1 MKTTDSR
8 AEFTQRS
15 TIGADRWVSLC
26 TILGLICLGLAG
38 SCGGAA
44 AATVGEPTPGLTKA
58 SQDRFAI
65 GTGLASAMQSKPAHL
80 EFWSDSG
87 QISATNA
94 RYSSWT
100 KVKRG
105 FLGQVT
111 VGGPGGSCFAVEDR
125 WTQDGE
131 VLRLVRQV
139 KVAGNAPG
147 GFLSGVTF
155 DFVRASSWS
164 EADWFVPG
172 MIYGGFASLADTA
185 IGGRAHYRAG
195 EFTVRIRE
203 DRMPAPMV
211 LAHFGDGTS
220 FAVLDPRPRGDTTAA
235 DSLDTKAVPMV
246 DERFQFGA
254 IGAQEHEGKLSIGHW
269 FPGTEGEVTYAGNT
283 YPGGQL
289 HLWRRRYHPIKDGLI
304 QNYEVAFRFAGNES
318 FPQSYS
324 TAWRWA
330 WETLKPA
337 VMPQD
342 IATAR
347 ASIVGVLA
355 RCTIEK
361 DGRTG
366 IPNYLDSVSKDL
378 TRADDKA
385 VMGFTGKNLEAAHYM
400 LAEAAMGAG
409 PRSEELR
416 RKGEA
421 IIASFLRLKMA
432 PPEGE
437 GFSLKDG
444 HPVCALGD
452 NTIYLR
458 SFGDD
463 IKALLRAY
471 QLEKKWGR
479 NHPEWLQW
487 CRTFGDWLLTQQQPA
502 GGFPRSWR
510 PGTGEVLSASPN
522 SSFNA
527 IPLLVQL
534 SQLTGDGTY
543 LSGATRAADF
553 CWANGQDQG
562 KFVGG
567 TIDNPDVL
575 DKEAATLSLEAYLA
589 LYETT
594 RNAKWLAR
602 AQAAANY
609 AETWIYCWNVPMPP
623 DDDDTKLHWKRGVS
637 TVGVQLIASGHSLV
651 DDYMSFDADEF
662 AKLYEYT
669 GDAHYLAVARIL
681 LHNTKSML
689 ALPGRQFDLGEPGWQ
704 QEHWS
709 LAPRR
714 GYGLHRGWLPWV
726 ATSQLNGIFGVLEL
740 EPSLRNQILNP
751 NTPR

>member
-1 MKTTDSR
+1 MGS
-8 AEFTQRS
+8 
-15 TIGADRWVSLC
+15 
-26 TILGLICLGLAG
+26 GLA
-38 SCGGAA
+38 
-44 AATVGEPTPGLTKA
+44 L
-58 SQDRFAI
+58 AI
-65 GTGLASAMQSKPAHL
+65 QEKPAHL

-87 QISATNA
+87 QLTVTNA
-94 RYSSWT
+94 SYSSWT
-100 KVKRG
+100 KVKGG
-105 FLGQVT
+105 FLGKAT
-111 VGGPGGSCFAVEDR
+111 VRGPIGSHFEIEDQWR
-125 WTQDGE
+125 QDGAA
-131 VLRLVRQV
+131 LRLARRV

-147 GFLSGVTF
+147 GFLSGFTF

-172 MIYGGFASLADTA
+172 MIYGGFAFLTEMA
-185 IGGRAHYRAG
+185 IGGRAHYRPG

-203 DRMPAPMV
+203 DRMTAPLM

-220 FAVLDPRPRGDTTAA
+220 LAVLDPAPRGDTTAA

-254 IGAQEHEGKLSIGHW
+254 IGAEERDGKLVLGYW

-289 HLWRRRYHPIKDGLI
+289 HQWRRRYHPIKDGLI

-337 VMPQD
+337 MTPQD

-347 ASIVGVLA
+347 ASIVDVLA

-366 IPNYLDSVSKDL
+366 IPNYLDSVSKDFA
-378 TRADDKA
+378 RADDKA
-385 VMGFTGKNLEAAHYM
+385 VMGFTGKNLEAAHCM
-400 LAEAAMGAG
+400 LAEAAMGTG
-409 PRSEELR
+409 PRSTELR

-421 IIASFLRLKMA
+421 IISSFLRLKMA

-452 NTIYLR
+452 NAIYLR

-463 IKALLRAY
+463 VKALLRTY

-487 CRTFGDWLLTQQQPA
+487 CGTFGDWLLTQQQPA

-510 PGTGEVLSASPN
+510 PGTGEIVSESPN

-527 IPLLVQL
+527 VPLLVQL
-534 SQLTGDGTY
+534 SQLASEGKKY
-543 LSGATRAADF
+543 LGSATRAADF
-553 CWANGQDQG
+553 CWANGQAQG

-589 LYETT
+589 LYEIT

-602 AQAAANY
+602 AQVAAN
-609 AETWIYCWNVPMPP
+609 
-623 DDDDTKLHWKRGVS
+623 
-637 TVGVQLIASGHSLV
+637 
-651 DDYMSFDADEF
+651 
-662 AKLYEYT
+662 
-669 GDAHYLAVARIL
+669 
-681 LHNTKSML
+681 
-689 ALPGRQFDLGEPGWQ
+689 
-704 QEHWS
+704 
-709 LAPRR
+709 
-714 GYGLHRGWLPWV
+714 
-726 ATSQLNGIFGVLEL
+726 
-740 EPSLRNQILNP
+740 
-751 NTPR
+751 

>member
-1 MKTTDSR
+1 MR
-8 AEFTQRS
+8 ATHDTGRHIPSPLPGGYSQGRHLLRRRLIVFCLVLAACCCGIATQAVEVV
-15 TIGADRWVSLC
+15 TAGFAGAGRGRLAVGS
-26 TILGLICLGLAG
+26 GLA
-38 SCGGAA
+38 
-44 AATVGEPTPGLTKA
+44 L
-58 SQDRFAI
+58 AI
-65 GTGLASAMQSKPAHL
+65 QEKPAHL

-87 QISATNA
+87 QLTVTNA
-94 RYSSWT
+94 SYSSWT
-100 KVKRG
+100 KVKGG
-105 FLGQVT
+105 FLGKAT
-111 VGGPGGSCFAVEDR
+111 VRGPIGSHFEIEDQWR
-125 WTQDGE
+125 QDGAA
-131 VLRLVRQV
+131 LRLARRV

-147 GFLSGVTF
+147 GFLSGFTF

-172 MIYGGFASLADTA
+172 MIYGGFAFLTEMA
-185 IGGRAHYRAG
+185 IGGRAHYRPG

-203 DRMPAPMV
+203 DRMTAPLM

-220 FAVLDPRPRGDTTAA
+220 LAVLDPAPRGDTTAA

-254 IGAQEHEGKLSIGHW
+254 IGAEERDGKLVLGYW

-289 HLWRRRYHPIKDGLI
+289 HQWRRRYHPIKDGLI

-337 VMPQD
+337 MTPQD

-347 ASIVGVLA
+347 ASIVDVLA

-366 IPNYLDSVSKDL
+366 IPNYLDSVSKDFA
-378 TRADDKA
+378 RADDKA
-385 VMGFTGKNLEAAHYM
+385 VMGFTGKNLEAAHCM
-400 LAEAAMGAG
+400 LAEAAMGTG
-409 PRSEELR
+409 PRSTELR

-421 IIASFLRLKMA
+421 IISSFLRLKMA

-452 NTIYLR
+452 NAIYLR

-463 IKALLRAY
+463 VKALLRTY

-487 CRTFGDWLLTQQQPA
+487 CGTFGDWLLTQQQPA

-510 PGTGEVLSASPN
+510 PGTGEIVSESPN

-527 IPLLVQL
+527 VPLLVQL
-534 SQLTGDGTY
+534 SQLASEGKKY
-543 LSGATRAADF
+543 LGSATRAADF
-553 CWANGQDQG
+553 CWANGQAQG

-589 LYETT
+589 LYEIT

-602 AQAAANY
+602 AQVAAN
-609 AETWIYCWNVPMPP
+609 
-623 DDDDTKLHWKRGVS
+623 
-637 TVGVQLIASGHSLV
+637 
-651 DDYMSFDADEF
+651 
-662 AKLYEYT
+662 
-669 GDAHYLAVARIL
+669 
-681 LHNTKSML
+681 
-689 ALPGRQFDLGEPGWQ
+689 
-704 QEHWS
+704 
-709 LAPRR
+709 
-714 GYGLHRGWLPWV
+714 
-726 ATSQLNGIFGVLEL
+726 
-740 EPSLRNQILNP
+740 
-751 NTPR
+751 